1 MVSSGSHPRI
11 GAPDVCPFVPV
22 ANVTM
27 EECVE
32 CARDLSQQLAEE
44 LEVPVFLYECA
55 QEKEYRKSLGQI
67 REGEYEG
74 LREKVSRPPLWWS
87 TPHTHST
94 HTPHSSHSSQSRN
107 GLQILDLPSLF
118 PSGGQQWLGPGDF

>member
-11 GAPDVCPFVPV
+11 GALDVCPFVPV

-27 EECVE
+27 EECVD
-32 CARDLSQQLAEE
+32 CARDLSRQLAEE
-44 LEVPVFLYECA
+44 LQVPVFLYECA

-74 LREKVSRPPLWWS
+74 LREKVSHPSNWWS
-87 TPHTHST
+87 TPHT
-94 HTPHSSHSSQSRN
+94 
-107 GLQILDLPSLF
+107 SL
-118 PSGGQQWLGPGDF
+118 